1 MTNRKIL
8 VAALV
13 AGLICGISYG
23 QQAGRP
29 GAGEK
34 YLDRGSAS
42 DEQAVFDDDGGRV
55 FIVRRQQSPLESLT
69 YHGGPIIS
77 KPRQFTVFAGAGW
90 TDSGN
95 RSREASFSDLL
106 AAMGPVNRENLE
118 RFQVRTNSWSSAS
131 REESLGLVD
140 GSTVSDLKIQAAL
153 SDMFEKG
160 SVPGPD
166 PNTIYVIFLAPGIT
180 STLGQMIGGKH
191 YVAYHNF
198 FHLNDVQVHY
208 VVATFE
214 SPRKAAR
221 SAAARALIDAIINP
235 SGNGWY

>member
-1 MTNRKIL
+1 
-8 VAALV
+8 
-13 AGLICGISYG
+13 
-23 QQAGRP
+23 
-29 GAGEK
+29 
-34 YLDRGSAS
+34 
-42 DEQAVFDDDGGRV
+42 VFDDDGGRV
-55 FIVRRQQSPLESLT
+55 FIVRRQQSPLEGLA

-77 KPRQFTVFAGAGW
+77 EPRQFSIFAGAGW
-90 TDSGN
+90 ADAASK
-95 RSREASFSDLL
+95 SREASFSDLL
-106 AAMGPVNRENLE
+106 PAMGPVNRENLE
-118 RFQVRTNSWSSAS
+118 RFEVRMSSWSTAS
-131 REESLGLVD
+131 REESLGFVD
-140 GSTVSDLKIQAAL
+140 DSTVSDLNIQAAL

-166 PNTIYVIFLAPGIT
+166 PNTIYVLFLAPGIR

-208 VVATFE
+208 VVAPFE